1 MLLLFPVPDADAGD
15 HVDVFCAV
23 WDWSSD
29 CHLLCRVRWSC
40 QTQRG
45 ILRRLPTCSAP
56 SFCKRCRCGQKA
68 VGGQWETGEAGL
80 TEESEGTFEMTPPL
94 LVLFLYYLWIFCYVF
109 INILLSKFSFM
120 YLCISSKILSFTNTN
135 FCAFLWKTYSAL
147 FLLQLY
153 MNTHLMN
160 QWLNGLN
167 TWFIA

>member
-94 LVLFLYYLWIFCYVF
+94 LVFFYIIYAYFVMFSWTFCCVNFLLCTCVF
-109 INILLSKFSFM
+109 QVK
-120 YLCISSKILSFTNTN
+120 Y
-135 FCAFLWKTYSAL
+135 
-147 FLLQLY
+147 FLLQTQIFVHFCGRLTLPY
-153 MNTHLMN
+153 FYCSCT
-160 QWLNGLN
+160 
-167 TWFIA
+167 

>member
-1 MLLLFPVPDADAGD
+1 MPLLFPVPDADAGD
-15 HVDVFCAV
+15 HVDVFCAM

-45 ILRRLPTCSAP
+45 VLRRLPTCSAP

-94 LVLFLYYLWIFCYVF
+94 LVLFLYYLCIFCYVF
-109 INILLSKFSFM
+109 VNILLCKFSFM
-120 YLCISSKILSFTNTN
+120 YLCISSKILYFTNTN
-135 FCAFLWKTYSAL
+135 FCGRLTLPYFSCIC
-147 FLLQLY
+147 
-153 MNTHLMN
+153 
-160 QWLNGLN
+160 
-167 TWFIA
+167 TWIFI